1 MNEMTLSA
9 QEIAE
14 MQEVASWLERTL
26 KQTDE
31 RQELTI
37 SEDEIKELEN
47 LSCTA
52 ARVMGR
58 YFAMKE
64 RDFQKQVLKLPT
76 FAARLRTLRE
86 HNNMTRGELAERCQI
101 SEKSIKRYENGETEP
116 RANTL
121 VAFAYWLHTKADVL
135 CGRDIEA
142 LKEARENGG
151 QWK

>member
-1 MNEMTLSA
+1 MNSMTLSA

-14 MQEVASWLERTL
+14 LQEVAAWLERTL
-26 KQTDE
+26 GRADD

-37 SEDEIKELEN
+37 TEDEIKELEN

-58 YFAMKE
+58 YFTMKE

-86 HNNMTRGELAERCQI
+86 HSNMTRAELAERC
-101 SEKSIKRYENGETEP
+101 KVSIRSVERYESGEHKP
-116 RANTL
+116 KLKGLL
-121 VAFAYWLHTKADVL
+121 VIAYWLHTSLDVL
-135 CGRDIEA
+135 VGHEA
-142 LKEARENGG
+142 NERKKAKEDGG

>member
-1 MNEMTLSA
+1 MNGMTLSA

-14 MQEVASWLERTL
+14 LQEVAAWLESTL
-26 KQTDE
+26 GRADN

-37 SEDEIKELEN
+37 TEEEIKELEN

-58 YFAMKE
+58 YFTMKE

-86 HNNMTRGELAERCQI
+86 HSNMTRAELAERC
-101 SEKSIKRYENGETEP
+101 KVSIRSVERYESGEHKP
-116 RANTL
+116 KLKGLL
-121 VAFAYWLHTKADVL
+121 VIAYWLHTSLDVL
-135 CGRDIEA
+135 VGND
-142 LKEARENGG
+142 KENGG

>member
-1 MNEMTLSA
+1 MNSMTLSA

-14 MQEVASWLERTL
+14 LQEVAAWLERTL
-26 KQTDE
+26 ERADD

-37 SEDEIKELEN
+37 NENEIKELEN

-64 RDFQKQVLKLPT
+64 RDFQKQVLRLPT
-76 FAARLRTLRE
+76 FGERLHTLRE
-86 HNNMTRGELAERCQI
+86 HNNMTRADLAERCQI
-101 SEKSIKRYENGETEP
+101 SEKSIERYENGKTEP
-116 RANTL
+116 RANML
-121 VAFAYWLHTKADVL
+121 VAFAYWLHTKVDIL

-142 LKEARENGG
+142 LKLAKENAR

>member
-1 MNEMTLSA
+1 MTLSA

-14 MQEVASWLERTL
+14 LQEVAAWLERTL
-26 KQTDE
+26 ERADN

-37 SEDEIKELEN
+37 TEDDIKELES

-58 YFAMKE
+58 YFSIKE
-64 RDFQKQVLKLPT
+64 RDFQKQVLKMST
-76 FAARLRTLRE
+76 FGERLHTLRE
-86 HNNMTRGELAERCQI
+86 HNNMTRAELAERCQI
-101 SEKSIKRYENGETEP
+101 SEKSIERYENGKTLP
-116 RANTL
+116 RANML
-121 VAFAYWLHTKADVL
+121 VAFAYWLHTKADIL

-142 LKEARENGG
+142 LKQAKENAG